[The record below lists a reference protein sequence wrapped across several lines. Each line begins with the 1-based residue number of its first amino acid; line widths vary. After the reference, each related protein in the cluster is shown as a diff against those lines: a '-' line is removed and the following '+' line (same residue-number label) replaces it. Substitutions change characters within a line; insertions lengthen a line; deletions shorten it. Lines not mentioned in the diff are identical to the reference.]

1 MIFTLVI
8 HASPVQHQAPETA
21 LRFARALLEA
31 GHTLHRIFFYRDGV
45 FNGNALASGAPN
57 EPCLPSDWQ
66 ALADEYKLDL
76 VVCIAAAIRRGILD
90 NNEAKRYDKTQH
102 NLAESFELSGLGQLV
117 EAAIISDRVITFGGR
132 G

>member
-21 LRFARALLEA
+21 LRFAQALLA
-31 GHTLHRIFFYRDGV
+31 ANHRLHRVFFYRDGV
-45 FNGNALASGAPN
+45 LNGNALASHAAD
-57 EPCLPSDWQ
+57 EPCLTSDWQ
-66 ALADEYKLDL
+66 ALAEKHRLDL
-76 VVCIAAAIRRGILD
+76 VVCIAAAIRRGVLD
-90 NNEAKRYDKTQH
+90 NNEAKRYGKAQH
-102 NLAESFELSGLGQLV
+102 NLADGFELSGLGQLI

>member
-31 GHTLHRIFFYRDGV
+31 GHTLHRVFFYRDGV
-45 FNGNALASGAPN
+45 FNGNALSSSAAD
-57 EPCLPSDWQ
+57 EPCLPSDWRS
-66 ALADEYKLDL
+66 LADEHKLDL
-76 VVCIAAAIRRGILD
+76 VVCIAAAIRRGVLD
-90 NNEAKRYDKTQH
+90 SNEARRYDKTQH
-102 NLAESFELSGLGQLV
+102 NLAEGFELSGLGQLI